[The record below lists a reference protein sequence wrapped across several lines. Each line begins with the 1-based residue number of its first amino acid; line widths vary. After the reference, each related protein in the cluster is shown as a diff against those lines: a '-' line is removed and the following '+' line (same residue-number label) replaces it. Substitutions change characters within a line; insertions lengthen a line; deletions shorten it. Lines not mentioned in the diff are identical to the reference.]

1 VTFEACHLFCVLHDG
16 KERPRVTRES
26 VAAPLLDSI
35 TPNTFEKR
43 NTSLTIVY
51 ATQQPSS
58 APDKTAE
65 SHSLQKTPILNLVHL
80 MPNSSSRKC
89 KEVCENYSP
98 APALSF
104 PAIKVLGVIN
114 MRQALVPFS
123 CESPSVSRSF
133 H

>member
-1 VTFEACHLFCVLHDG
+1 
-16 KERPRVTRES
+16 

-65 SHSLQKTPILNLVHL
+65 SHSLQKHQ
-80 MPNSSSRKC
+80 
-89 KEVCENYSP
+89 
-98 APALSF
+98 F
-104 PAIKVLGVIN
+104 
-114 MRQALVPFS
+114 
-123 CESPSVSRSF
+123 
-133 H
+133 